1 MGHDAPSKPIV
12 FVGSSIIALWDGLAH
27 NFPGVRVLNTAVSG
41 SQTRD
46 ILGRLDELV
55 TAHEPRMVCYYCGSN
70 DINDLVPVDT
80 INGNTRETYVRLRR
94 QLPTMKFVYLSII
107 RAPQKMNRWQLVDQV
122 NAEMRRQSTIQQD
135 FHFIDINPVFF
146 SADQTPRFDF
156 YQEDQLHLT
165 VPAYTALGEFLA
177 PPVMKLLM
185 GRFLRPGEAEGG

>member
-1 MGHDAPSKPIV
+1 VSDTSSKPIV

-70 DINDLVPVDT
+70 DLNASVPVDT
-80 INGNTRETYVRLRR
+80 IIGNTRETCARPRR
-94 QLPTMKFVYLSII
+94 QLPDLKFVYLSII
-107 RAPQKMNRWQLVDQV
+107 RAPQKKDRWQLVDQV
-122 NAEMRRQSTIQQD
+122 NSEMRRQSTTQQD

-146 SADQTPRFDF
+146 SAEQTPRSDF

-165 VPAYTALGEFLA
+165 VPAYAALGKFLA
-177 PPVMKLLM
+177 PLVTKLL
-185 GRFLRPGEAEGG
+185 P